1 MPPSSDHFIA
11 RLWLL
16 FSLSALNV
24 SSAYNLPTILFRL
37 MAQLSNFLISEWGTY
52 TPSLMLADF
61 NLLGHNKSDT
71 YLKPTAYSSWCFD
84 PFSFTIEIV
93 WFQKV
98 SLACTVFT
106 NIRVSSWLC
115 RTLKSLQPLI
125 QADDPKLN
133 SVLPVWYFWYCRSV
147 RSSFFSWLLSQRLI
161 RNMMGWRFSPVV
173 FSKIS
178 VESKCSGNNK
188 SGT

>member
-125 QADDPKLN
+125 KLMIPN
-133 SVLPVWYFWYCRSV
+133 ST
-147 RSSFFSWLLSQRLI
+147 
-161 RNMMGWRFSPVV
+161 V
-173 FSKIS
+173 FYLYGI
-178 VESKCSGNNK
+178 
-188 SGT
+188 SGTVDQLGLLFFPGFCLKDWSEIWWVEDFPQ